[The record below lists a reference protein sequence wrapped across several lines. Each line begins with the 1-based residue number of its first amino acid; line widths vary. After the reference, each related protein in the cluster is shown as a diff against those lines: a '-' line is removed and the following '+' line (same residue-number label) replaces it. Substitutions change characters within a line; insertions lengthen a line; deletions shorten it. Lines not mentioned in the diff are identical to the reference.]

1 MKNLEKISC
10 FLAVCLSLAPVSV
23 RCEESA
29 PPAGTPASQKN
40 AMELRKKFAEA
51 SKEISEE
58 PELKKLK
65 ADLDKAQKAYADAF
79 EAAMAKKDPALLA
92 KYKEMREVGMERF
105 RAPRPEAAAKAPS
118 GYDTLSE
125 EEKKKLF
132 EARKQ
137 AMESPALKDAR
148 QKRNAAKTEEERK
161 AAEQE
166 YKAALRNAM
175 LGVDAKLEGLLDK
188 LEGKAEAKPAPSPD
202 QSPAG
207 KK

>member
-1 MKNLEKISC
+1 MKSLKKISRL
-10 FLAVCLSLAPVSV
+10 LAVCLLLTPVSV
-23 RCEESA
+23 RCEENA
-29 PPAGTPASQKN
+29 PPTGTPTSQKD

-65 ADLDKAQKAYADAF
+65 ADLDKAQKAYTEAF
-79 EAAMAKKDPALLA
+79 EAAMAKKNPELLA
-92 KYKEMREVGMERF
+92 KYKELREAGMERF
-105 RAPRPEAAAKAPS
+105 RGPRPEAAVKTAS

-166 YKAALRNAM
+166 YKTALRAAM
-175 LGVDAKLEGLLDK
+175 LEVDTKLEGLLDK
-188 LEGKAEAKPAPSPD
+188 LEGKTGAKPAPSPD
-202 QSPAG
+202 QNPAG